1 LNDHNISE
9 YSAKIPERR
18 QQRIAQLI
26 RESGSVTVAALE
38 AEFGISPATARRDL
52 SVLEMRGKAKRTHGG
67 AVLPGVA
74 QHEDSFQQ
82 RLGEAVEAK
91 KRLARAAAKLLEVDE
106 TVFIDSSTTAYY
118 AARRMLAD
126 APNVTYLSNLVPV
139 MDLFST
145 ADTSSGTMV
154 GLGGIFRPL
163 TLSFVGPCTVRMIES
178 YLADKTFL
186 SVKGITADGLLTE
199 PNPLEAEVKR
209 AMIRRAE
216 SPVLL
221 VDGRK
226 FGRRGASVLAH
237 VSEVSLVIT
246 TEAHQSD
253 VDSLLDLGV
262 EVHNV

>member
-1 LNDHNISE
+1 MT
-9 YSAKIPERR
+9 AKRADLPEQR
-18 QQRIAQLI
+18 QQRIAMRV
-26 RESGSVTVAALE
+26 REAGSVTVAGLE
-38 AEFGISPATARRDL
+38 QELGISAATARRDL
-52 SVLEMRGKAKRTHGG
+52 AELERQGKVKRTHGG

-91 KRLARAAAKLLEVDE
+91 MRLARAAAKLLGADE

-118 AARRMLAD
+118 TTQRMLAE
-126 APNVTYLSNLVPV
+126 APYVTYLTNLVPV

-145 ADTSSGTMV
+145 ADPSWASMV

-163 TLSFVGPCTVRMIES
+163 TLSFVGPCTTYAIES
-178 YLADKTFL
+178 YLADRTFF
-186 SVKGITADGLLTE
+186 SVKGVTADGHLTE

-209 AMIRRAE
+209 AMIRRSE

-226 FGRRGASVLAH
+226 FERRGASVIAH
-237 VSEVSLVIT
+237 ISEVSLVMT
-246 TEAHQSD
+246 ADANRSYVEAVKS
-253 VDSLLDLGV
+253 LGV
-262 EVHNV
+262 PVESV